1 MIQPGDRERG
11 LVKKVC
17 RGNDYK
23 KEEGSME
30 IKTLYVDI
38 PEGLNVVIGQS
49 HFIKTVEDMY
59 EILVG
64 SSPHLKFGV
73 AFSEAS
79 GPCLV
84 RYEGNDE
91 DLMKRAYETSYA
103 LACGHTFVIFLKD
116 GFPINVLNA
125 LKMCQEVC
133 HVICA
138 TANPLD
144 IIIAETA
151 RGRGILGVIDGSRPE
166 GIEGDEERKNR
177 KVLLRKFG
185 YKL

>member
-1 MIQPGDRERG
+1 ME
-11 LVKKVC
+11 LKTVK
-17 RGNDYK
+17 
-23 KEEGSME
+23 
-30 IKTLYVDI
+30 IDI

-64 SSPHLKFGV
+64 SSPSLRFGI

-79 GPCLV
+79 GPCLI
-84 RYEGNDE
+84 RYEGNDG
-91 DLMKRAYETSYA
+91 DLMK
-103 LACGHTFVIFLKD
+103 LAAEMSFKLSCGHTFVIYLKD

-125 LKMCQEVC
+125 VKACQEVC
-133 HVICA
+133 QVFCA

-144 IIIAETA
+144 VVVAETTQ
-151 RGRGILGVIDGSRPE
+151 GRGVLGVIDGSKPV
-166 GIEGDEERKNR
+166 GIEKDEDKTARKELIR
-177 KVLLRKFG
+177 QFG

>member
-1 MIQPGDRERG
+1 
-11 LVKKVC
+11 
-17 RGNDYK
+17 
-23 KEEGSME
+23 ME
-30 IKTLYVDI
+30 LKTVTIDI
-38 PEGLNVVIGQS
+38 PEGLNIIIGQS
-49 HFIKTVEDMY
+49 HFVKTVEDMY

-64 SSPHLKFGV
+64 SSPSLKFGI

-91 DLMKRAYETSYA
+91 DLMRLASETSFS
-103 LACGHTFVIFLKD
+103 LSCGHTFVVFMKD

-125 LKMCQEVC
+125 IKICQEVC

-138 TANPLD
+138 TANPLQV
-144 IIIAETA
+144 IVAENEQ
-151 RGRGILGVIDGSRPE
+151 GRGIMGIIDGSRPK
-166 GIEGDEERKNR
+166 GIETAEDKNQRKE
-177 KVLLRKFG
+177 LLRKFR

>member
-1 MIQPGDRERG
+1 MD
-11 LVKKVC
+11 
-17 RGNDYK
+17 
-23 KEEGSME
+23 
-30 IKTLYVDI
+30 IKTVKIDI
-38 PEGLNVVIGQS
+38 PEGLNIIIGQS
-49 HFIKTVEDMY
+49 HFVKTAEDMY

-64 SSPHLKFGV
+64 SSPQMKFGV

-91 DLMKRAYETSYA
+91 TLMKLAYEASLA
-103 LACGHTFVIFLKD
+103 LSCGHTFVIFMKD

-125 LKMCQEVC
+125 VKMCQEVC

-138 TANPLD
+138 TANPLEV
-144 IIIAETA
+144 IIAVGEE
-151 RGRGILGVIDGSRPE
+151 GNGILGVIDGARPKGVE
-166 GIEGDEERKNR
+166 KEEDKIARKE
-177 KVLLRKFG
+177 LLRKFG

>member
-1 MIQPGDRERG
+1 
-11 LVKKVC
+11 
-17 RGNDYK
+17 
-23 KEEGSME
+23 ME
-30 IKTLYVDI
+30 IKTVCVDI

-49 HFIKTVEDMY
+49 HFVKTVEDMY

-64 SSPHLKFGV
+64 SSPQLKFGV

-91 DLMKRAYETSYA
+91 ALMTCAYEASFA

-116 GFPINVLNA
+116 GFPINILNA
-125 LKMCQEVC
+125 IKACQEVC

-138 TANPLD
+138 TANPLQVVV
-144 IIIAETA
+144 AETEQ
-151 RGRGILGVIDGSRPE
+151 GRGIMGVIDGARPAGVE
-166 GIEGDEERKNR
+166 GQDDKVARKE
-177 KVLLRKFG
+177 LLRKFG

>member
-1 MIQPGDRERG
+1 MET
-11 LVKKVC
+11 KVV
-17 RGNDYK
+17 RV
-23 KEEGSME
+23 E
-30 IKTLYVDI
+30 I
-38 PEGLNVVIGQS
+38 PEGTNIIIGQS
-49 HFIKTVEDMY
+49 HFVKTVEDMY

-64 SSPHLKFGV
+64 SSPQVKFGI

-91 DLMKRAYETSYA
+91 ALMKSAAGISFA
-103 LACGHTFVIFLKD
+103 LACGHSFVVLMRD

-125 LKMCQEVC
+125 VKACQEVC

-138 TANPLD
+138 TANPLEV
-144 IIIAETA
+144 IVAETEQ
-151 RGRGILGVIDGSRPE
+151 GRGIIGVVDGARPR
-166 GIEGDEERKNR
+166 GIEGQEEKTARR
-177 KVLLRKFG
+177 ELLRKFR